1 MAVIQNGIYWEDLT
15 PEAQERLWRQNGKH
29 ANNYPLAWIEDVIEF
44 EDYCHQGTINGYDIF
59 WHEGEEEFFILN
71 GDIVKESFASL
82 EDAKDYC
89 RNQ

>member
-1 MAVIQNGIYWEDLT
+1 MAVIQNGIYWDDLT
-15 PEAQERLWRQNGKH
+15 PEAQERLSIHNNG
-29 ANNYPLAWIEDVIEF
+29 NNDTIPLAYLDYELEF